1 MSGAA
6 LVPERPL
13 EGRLVLLVEDDD
25 KVRDVVRKQL
35 SALGCA
41 VLEAESGHEAADM
54 VENIPA
60 IALVLSDVVMPGGM
74 DGRALARFVRRF
86 RPGLPVVLMSGY
98 AEKVQ
103 AGLEDA
109 AIPVLG
115 KPFTQEC
122 LLAALH
128 AAIA

>member
-1 MSGAA
+1 M
-6 LVPERPL
+6 
-13 EGRLVLLVEDDD
+13 
-25 KVRDVVRKQL
+25 RDVVRKQL